1 MTRPIGA
8 SGIIFNR
15 SWISRSL
22 PGPDRSHPIAA
33 DFGVPVRY
41 IGRKSPFEAEKAVM
55 PSFDIVSRIE
65 LPEVDNALAGIT
77 REIGTRFDFKGS
89 KCKVERQEGVLN
101 IIADDEL
108 KLKQMHELLK
118 VHMTRRKVD
127 PAALDYK
134 TPEKASGNTLKQT
147 IVLRQG
153 IDADLARQLIREL
166 KDSKLKVQVS
176 IQGDEL
182 RVTGKKRDDLQAAI
196 AVARGMKIEQPLQ
209 YVNFRD

>member
-1 MTRPIGA
+1 
-8 SGIIFNR
+8 
-15 SWISRSL
+15 
-22 PGPDRSHPIAA
+22 
-33 DFGVPVRY
+33 V
-41 IGRKSPFEAEKAVM
+41 

-65 LPEVDNALAGIT
+65 LAEVDNALAGIT

-89 KCKVERQEGVLN
+89 KCSITRQESTLTVT
-101 IIADDEL
+101 ADDEL

-118 VHMTRRKVD
+118 VHLTRRKVD

-134 TPEKASGNTLKQT
+134 TPEKASGNSLRQI

-153 IDADLARQLIREL
+153 IDAALARQLIREI

-176 IQGDEL
+176 TQGDEL
-182 RVTGKKRDDLQAAI
+182 RVSGKKRDDLQAAI
-196 AVARGMKIEQPLQ
+196 ALARGMKIEQPLQ